1 MAVIIIPARKGSTRL
16 KNKLLLQVK
25 GKPVIYWTAEN
36 ASKVKNV
43 EKVIVATDSQE
54 IADIFKNEKKIEAVL
69 TPTDLKSGSDRVAYV
84 AKELKEE
91 KIINVQGDEPLLDPE
106 DIEKVVEGLDETSV
120 TTLCYPITD
129 EEDYLNPNVV
139 KVVLDKDS
147 YALYFSRSP
156 IPFYRD
162 IDFSQMLNSFQ
173 NPVKKHIGVYG
184 YRREVLLDFAYSL
197 KPSPLEEIEKLE
209 QLRLLY
215 NGYKIKVFQAKKDTL
230 GIDTKEDFE
239 KFCFIMENIIVK
251 KA

>member
-43 EKVIVATDSQE
+43 DKVIVATDSRE

-69 TPTDLKSGSDRVAYV
+69 TPLDLKSGSDRVAYV
-84 AKELKEE
+84 AKELNEE

-106 DIEKVVEGLDETSV
+106 DIEKVVDGLDEAPV
-120 TTLCYPITD
+120 TTLSFPISS

-139 KVVLDKDS
+139 KVVLDKNR

-162 IDFSQMLNSFQ
+162 IDFSQMVSSFE
-173 NPVKKHIGVYG
+173 NPVQKHIGVYG
-184 YRREVLLDFAYSL
+184 YRKDVLVDFAYRL
-197 KPSPLEEIEKLE
+197 KPSYLEEIEKLE

-230 GIDTKEDFE
+230 GIDPPDTFE
-239 KFCFIMENIIVK
+239 RFCQLVEYK
-251 KA
+251 G